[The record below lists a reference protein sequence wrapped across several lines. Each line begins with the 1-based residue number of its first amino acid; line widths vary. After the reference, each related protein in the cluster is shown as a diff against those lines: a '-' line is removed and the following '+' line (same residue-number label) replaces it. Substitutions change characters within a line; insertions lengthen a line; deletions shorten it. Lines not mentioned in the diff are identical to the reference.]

1 MAKEKDS
8 EQKFVQI
15 HYFIRNTPYTASEGI
30 VTGGCSEAFRSTNE
44 VNLER
49 ARKGLEARSERL
61 RNKQATM
68 PHFFVRTF
76 YHPRNKTAG
85 LQTDV
90 SGNNDIR
97 RYDETTARV
106 VN

>member
-1 MAKEKDS
+1 MGKHPD
-8 EQKFVQI
+8 
-15 HYFIRNTPYTASEGI
+15 TASEGLL
-30 VTGGCSEAFRSTNE
+30 TGLCSEAFRNTNDI
-44 VNLER
+44 NSER